1 MLDTVHG
8 FFFSLEECRNTLMQL
23 GVREITPPSIAR
35 VLGMMARSPTGVRDH
50 ISVQVSSLCLSF
62 PPHSLLSPLLDSF
75 VCTQA
80 LGATNNLWLDTR
92 DNVDVPV
99 TWNVDVFVQATKDL
113 VSVSSHFSVAATSS

>member
-1 MLDTVHG
+1 MSQHADAAG
-8 FFFSLEECRNTLMQL
+8 R
-23 GVREITPPSIAR
+23 AR
-35 VLGMMARSPTGVRDH
+35 DHTTEHRARAWHDGALSHRRARSHLST
-50 ISVQVSSLCLSF
+50 SELSLFVLSTAF
-62 PPHSLLSPLLDSF
+62 PPLLDSF

-113 VSVSSHFSVAATSS
+113 VSVCSHFSVAATSS